1 MNRAWIPAGALAG
14 MSVAGLLALGP
25 VTDSL
30 STPVEFATSVPVG
43 HAPVAEPGRPCRSAS
58 T

>member
-14 MSVAGLLALGP
+14 VSVAGLLALGP

-30 STPVEFATSVPVG
+30 STPVEFATGLFPLCSR
-43 HAPVAEPGRPCRSAS
+43 ATRSRRRLCR
-58 T
+58 